1 MAGNPT
7 VDIDERAAPSRT
19 AVDILVVD
27 DEPGTLTVFR
37 SLLAQPGRNVITAE
51 GGEEALERCGR
62 HDLALVILDIQM
74 PGMSGYE
81 VAERMRSGAGSGGTP
96 IIFVTASY
104 TERGEIFRGYDAGA
118 VDYLIKPVDP
128 HILRSKV
135 DVFCQLHDFRTTVE
149 RQVEEIRAQNRLLE
163 AQLAEIQ
170 LLQGLLPICSGCKK
184 IKKDDGY
191 WEGVEVYFRER
202 THLEFSHA
210 MCPDCLRE
218 WYPEY
223 VDENL

>member
-1 MAGNPT
+1 VAGNPIADT
-7 VDIDERAAPSRT
+7 DQLDAALRN
-19 AVDILVVD
+19 AIDILVVD
-27 DEPGTLTVFR
+27 DEPSTLAVFE
-37 SLLAQPGRNVITAE
+37 SLLAQPGRHVITAR
-51 GGEEALERCGR
+51 GAKEALERFDR
-62 HDLALVILDIQM
+62 HDLALVILDIEM
-74 PGMSGYE
+74 PDMNGYE
-81 VAERMRSGAGSGGTP
+81 VAERMRSDADTSATP

-104 TERGEIFRGYDAGA
+104 TGRGEVFRGYDAGA

-149 RQVEEIRAQNRLLE
+149 RQVREITAQNRLLE
-163 AQLAEIQ
+163 DQLAEIQ

-191 WEGVEVYFRER
+191 WQGVEVYFRER
-202 THLEFSHA
+202 AHVEFSHS
-210 MCPDCLRE
+210 MCPDCLKE

-223 VDENL
+223 VDEAL